1 MISKDAEGEVAAVLC
16 VVIEQQA
23 VILFLSYNPGSEV
36 RNIGGLHLFVAY
48 SDHGVRFVQ
57 PPAVFVSIKCHAYA
71 MANSGVETMH
81 SHTDTLTH
89 LIP

>member
-1 MISKDAEGEVAAVLC
+1 MKKLMGYLSEQKRGNLAER
-16 VVIEQQA
+16 
-23 VILFLSYNPGSEV
+23 Y
-36 RNIGGLHLFVAY
+36 RFVAY